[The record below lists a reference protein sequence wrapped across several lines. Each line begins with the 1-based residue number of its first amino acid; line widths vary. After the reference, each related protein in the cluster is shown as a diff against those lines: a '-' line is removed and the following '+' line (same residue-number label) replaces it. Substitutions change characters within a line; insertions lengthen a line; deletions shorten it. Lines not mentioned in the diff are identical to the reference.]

1 MVIQLFLLDNFGLV
15 LYLRF
20 FFFLLLQQQQ
30 QMRYRE
36 LEQNLRETKYS
47 FLMRRLKEVR
57 YFSF

>member
-15 LYLRF
+15 LYLR

-47 FLMRRLKEVR
+47 FHMRRLKEVR

>member
-15 LYLRF
+15 LYLR